1 MCTESSTRVFGGVGD
16 STIKGGVVTHR
27 ENIIEREFQTDAKK
41 LSSKKASF
49 RPNDT
54 C

>member
-1 MCTESSTRVFGGVGD
+1 MCTEPSPREFRGVGD

-27 ENIIEREFQTDAKK
+27 ENIIEREFQTEAQK
-41 LSSKKASF
+41 LSSKKASS
-49 RPNDT
+49 RPNNS

>member
-1 MCTESSTRVFGGVGD
+1 MYGTFARVFGGVGD

-41 LSSKKASF
+41 LSSKKASS
-49 RPNDT
+49 RPNNS